1 MCKRLEKHF
10 LGMETMMEER
20 HSSTVSSLRDW
31 VRAFC
36 HIRMQQHEMGRNFQR
51 YVPED
56 VFIGKAVGGQVAI
69 QNRVVHKS

>member
-1 MCKRLEKHF
+1 
-10 LGMETMMEER
+10 METMMEER
-20 HSSTVSSLRDW
+20 HSATVSSLRDW

-56 VFIGKAVGGQVAI
+56 VFVGKTASG
-69 QNRVVHKS
+69 